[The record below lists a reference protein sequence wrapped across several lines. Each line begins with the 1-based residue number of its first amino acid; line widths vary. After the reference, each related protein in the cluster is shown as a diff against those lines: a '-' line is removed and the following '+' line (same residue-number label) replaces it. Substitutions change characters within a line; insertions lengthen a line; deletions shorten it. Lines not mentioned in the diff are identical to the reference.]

1 MSSSVTRRF
10 VVASAASAS
19 LGRVLGANG
28 RISVGIIGAGGRG
41 TEDMKSVA
49 QADLNAEITAVCD
62 VWTPNREKAVAW
74 AATTFKNK
82 PRQTTDYREL
92 LSWKDVDAV
101 IIATPDFGHSTLLK
115 AAVEAGKDV
124 YCEKPFGI
132 DIAKARAAYLAV
144 KNSDRVVQI
153 GTQRRSEGGQ
163 IAAARLM
170 HQDILGKV
178 TRVVVDVGFQH
189 PRWDR
194 PYANV
199 HSSDVDWNSF
209 LLDLPK
215 RPFDPRLFRQWQL
228 FRPTTNGIGGLW
240 MCHLVDLVHWFMQE
254 TYPTNAVT
262 NGGVY
267 LWKDGR
273 NTADVF
279 HTLLEYP
286 REFLFSFAM
295 TLTNGAANSVNWYG
309 TRGTMTGVVGGPTY
323 TISGAG
329 SNMPDKLGEPK
340 VIEPEKSNSHMQNF
354 LECVRSRGTPRANY
368 QAGFSHAVAGIM
380 AETALAEGRR
390 VRFDRERLEIV

>member
-1 MSSSVTRRF
+1 MSSSFTRRAL
-10 VVASAASAS
+10 VAGAASAS
-19 LGRVLGANG
+19 LGRVLGAND
-28 RISVGIIGAGGRG
+28 RIRVGIIGAGGRG
-41 TEDMKSVA
+41 TADMKSVA
-49 QADLNAEITAVCD
+49 EADLNAEITAVCD
-62 VWTPNREKAVAW
+62 VWKPNREKAVDW
-74 AATTFKNK
+74 VSKTFKNK
-82 PRQTTDYREL
+82 PRQTSDYREL
-92 LSWKDVDAV
+92 LSWKDIDVV

-132 DIAKARAAYLAV
+132 EFAKAKAAYFAV
-144 KNSDRVVQI
+144 KNSDRVVQV

-163 IAAARLM
+163 LAAAKLM
-170 HQDILGKV
+170 HQGILGKV

-194 PYANV
+194 PYDNV
-199 HSSDVDWNSF
+199 KEADLDWNNF

-215 RPFDPRLFRQWQL
+215 RSFNPRLFRQWQL

-240 MCHLVDLVHWFMQE
+240 MCHLVDLVHFFMQE

-273 NTADVF
+273 DTADVF

-286 REFLFSFAM
+286 KGFLFSFAM
-295 TLTNGAANSVNWYG
+295 CLTNDCNRFDWYG
-309 TRGTMTGVVGGPTY
+309 TRGTMSGTVGGATY

-329 SNMPDKLGEPK
+329 SKMPDKLGEPR
-340 VIEPEKSNSHMQNF
+340 VIEPERANTHMQNF

-390 VRFDRERLEIV
+390 VRFDPERLEIV

>member
-1 MSSSVTRRF
+1 MPSSFTRRAL
-10 VVASAASAS
+10 VAGAASAS
-19 LGRVLGANG
+19 FSRVLGANN
-28 RISVGIIGAGGRG
+28 RISVGIIGAGSRG
-41 TEDMKSVA
+41 TQDMKSVA
-49 QADLNAEITAVCD
+49 EADLNAEITAVCD
-62 VWTPNREKAVAW
+62 VWKPNREKAVNW
-74 AATTFKNK
+74 VSKTFKNQ
-82 PRQTTDYREL
+82 PRQTSDYREL
-92 LSWKDVDAV
+92 LSWKDIDVV

-124 YCEKPFGI
+124 YCEKPFGV
-132 DIAKARAAYLAV
+132 DFAKAKAAYLTV

-163 IAAARLM
+163 IAAAKLM
-170 HQDILGKV
+170 HENILGKV
-178 TRVVVDVGFQH
+178 TRVVVDIGFQH

-194 PYANV
+194 PYAQV
-199 HSSDVDWNSF
+199 QEGDLDWNNF

-215 RPFDPRLFRQWQL
+215 RPFDARLFRQSQL
-228 FRPTTNGIGGLW
+228 FQTTTNGIGGLW
-240 MCHLVDLVHWFMQE
+240 MCHLVDLVHFFMQE

-273 NTADVF
+273 DTADVF

-286 REFLFSFAM
+286 KGFLFSFAM
-295 TLTNGAANSVNWYG
+295 CLTNDCSRFDWYG
-309 TRGTMTGVVGGPTY
+309 TRGTMSGTVGGETY

-329 SNMPDKLGEPK
+329 SKMADKLGEPR
-340 VIEPEKSNSHMQNF
+340 VIEPVAANTHMQNF
-354 LECVRSRGTPRANY
+354 LECVRSRGTPRSNY